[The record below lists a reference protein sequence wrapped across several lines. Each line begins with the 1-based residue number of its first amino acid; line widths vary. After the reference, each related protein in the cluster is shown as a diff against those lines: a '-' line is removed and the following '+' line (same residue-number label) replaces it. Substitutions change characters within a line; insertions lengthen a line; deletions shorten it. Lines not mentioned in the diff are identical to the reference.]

1 MKIAL
6 IIQARMGSTRLQ
18 GKVMM
23 PILGKPLLEHLI
35 ERVRH
40 VKEGDI
46 VVATTTNPLD
56 DPIEDLCLSR
66 GVKVF
71 RGSENDVLSRY
82 AAASRD
88 CDVVVRLTS
97 DCPLLDPD
105 LIDLMLSHFLSGQVD
120 YVSNTILR
128 TYPRGYDV
136 EIMSKE
142 ALEKVNRLAK
152 TPSEREHVT
161 LYIRKHQDQF
171 SISQVERKPDIS
183 HLRLTV
189 DTREDFELVTRIFE
203 SLPEGFRLSD
213 VERLLQDNP
222 LLLDINQNIKQKEVP
237 GESTI

>member
-1 MKIAL
+1 MRIAL

-23 PILGKPLLEHLI
+23 PILGKPLLQHLI
-35 ERVRH
+35 ERVRGIG
-40 VKEGDI
+40 EGD
-46 VVATTTNPLD
+46 VVIATTTSPLD
-56 DPIEDLCLSR
+56 DPIEDLGHTL

-82 AAASRD
+82 VAASMEY
-88 CDVVVRLTS
+88 DVVVRLTG

-105 LIDLMLSHFLSGQVD
+105 LIDTMLTHFLSDQVD

-136 EIMSKE
+136 EILSKD
-142 ALEKVNRLAK
+142 ALERVNGLAK

-161 LYIRKHQDQF
+161 LYVLKHQDRF
-171 SISQVERKPDIS
+171 SIRQFERNPDIS
-183 HLRLTV
+183 HWRLTV
-189 DTREDFELVTRIFE
+189 DTLEDFELVKRIFE

-213 VERLLQDNP
+213 VERLLKENP
-222 LLLDINQNIKQKEVP
+222 FLLDINHHIKQKEVF
-237 GESTI
+237 G